1 MRKENNVSDREQKII
16 DFNKIAKHPINVKL
30 NLEDLRLSLR
40 LIKEEFIELQEIA
53 LDISSNFTNQKE
65 ITTEQKTNLLKELG
79 DLQYVISRMAV
90 VFGINLQEVF
100 DRIHK
105 SNMTK
110 VEKGVTRDPTTG
122 KILKGPNYK
131 EPNLKDL
138 VDG

>member
-1 MRKENNVSDREQKII
+1 MSDREQKII

-79 DLQYVISRMAV
+79 DLQYVVSRMAV

>member
-1 MRKENNVSDREQKII
+1 VSDREQKII

-79 DLQYVISRMAV
+79 DLQYVVSRMAV

>member
-1 MRKENNVSDREQKII
+1 MSDREQKII
-16 DFNKIAKHPINVKL
+16 DFNKIAKHPVDVEL
-30 NLEDLRLSLR
+30 NIDDLRLSLN

-65 ITTEQKTNLLKELG
+65 ITTDQKINLLKELG
-79 DLQYVISRMAV
+79 DLQYVVSRMAV
-90 VFGINLQEVF
+90 VFRINLQEVF

-131 EPNLKDL
+131 EPHLGDL

>member
-65 ITTEQKTNLLKELG
+65 ITTDQKINLLKELG
-79 DLQYVISRMAV
+79 DLQYVVSRMAV

>member
-1 MRKENNVSDREQKII
+1 M
-16 DFNKIAKHPINVKL
+16 
-30 NLEDLRLSLR
+30 
-40 LIKEEFIELQEIA
+40 
-53 LDISSNFTNQKE
+53 
-65 ITTEQKTNLLKELG
+65 G
-79 DLQYVISRMAV
+79 DLQYVVSRMAV

-105 SNMTK
+105 WNMTK

-138 VDG
+138 VEG

>member
-1 MRKENNVSDREQKII
+1 MSDREQKII

-65 ITTEQKTNLLKELG
+65 ITTDQKINLLKELG
-79 DLQYVISRMAV
+79 DLQYVVSRMAV

-110 VEKGVTRDPTTG
+110 VEKGVTRDSTTG

>member
-79 DLQYVISRMAV
+79 DLQYVVSRMAV

>member
-65 ITTEQKTNLLKELG
+65 ITTDQRINLLKELG
-79 DLQYVISRMAV
+79 DLQYVVSRMAV

>member
-1 MRKENNVSDREQKII
+1 MSDREQKII

-65 ITTEQKTNLLKELG
+65 ITTDQRINLLKELG
-79 DLQYVISRMAV
+79 DLQYVVSRMAV

-110 VEKGVTRDPTTG
+110 VEKGVTKDPTTG

-131 EPNLKDL
+131 EPNLGDL
-138 VDG
+138 IDG

>member
-1 MRKENNVSDREQKII
+1 MSDREQKII

-65 ITTEQKTNLLKELG
+65 ITTDQKINLLKELG
-79 DLQYVISRMAV
+79 DLQYVVSRMAV

>member
-1 MRKENNVSDREQKII
+1 MSDREQKII

-65 ITTEQKTNLLKELG
+65 ITTDQRINLLKELG
-79 DLQYVISRMAV
+79 DLQYVVSRMAV

>member
-1 MRKENNVSDREQKII
+1 MMSNPPAAILVIGDEILSGRTRDSNLHYLSCELTKI
-16 DFNKIAKHPINVKL
+16 
-30 NLEDLRLSLR
+30 
-40 LIKEEFIELQEIA
+40 
-53 LDISSNFTNQKE
+53 
-65 ITTEQKTNLLKELG
+65 
-79 DLQYVISRMAV
+79 
-90 VFGINLQEVF
+90 GINLQEVF

>member
-1 MRKENNVSDREQKII
+1 VSDREQKII

-65 ITTEQKTNLLKELG
+65 ITTDQRINLLKELG
-79 DLQYVISRMAV
+79 DLQYVVSRMAV

>member
-1 MRKENNVSDREQKII
+1 MSDREQKII

-79 DLQYVISRMAV
+79 DLQYVVSRMAV

-105 SNMTK
+105 
-110 VEKGVTRDPTTG
+110 
-122 KILKGPNYK
+122 
-131 EPNLKDL
+131 
-138 VDG
+138 

>member
-1 MRKENNVSDREQKII
+1 MSDREQKII

-65 ITTEQKTNLLKELG
+65 ITTDQRINLLKELG
-79 DLQYVISRMAV
+79 DLQYVVSRMAV

-138 VDG
+138 IDG

>member
-1 MRKENNVSDREQKII
+1 VSDREQKII

-65 ITTEQKTNLLKELG
+65 ITTDQKINLLKELG
-79 DLQYVISRMAV
+79 DLQYVVSRMAV